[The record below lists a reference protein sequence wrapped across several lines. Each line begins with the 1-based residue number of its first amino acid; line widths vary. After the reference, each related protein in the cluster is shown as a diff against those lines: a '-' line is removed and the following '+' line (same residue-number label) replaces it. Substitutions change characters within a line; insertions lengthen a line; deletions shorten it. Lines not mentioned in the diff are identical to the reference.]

1 MIMIIGI
8 GTDIVSVKRI
18 EKALNRW
25 GARFKKR
32 IYTQNEIIYCESK
45 RFPAPHFAVRFSA
58 KEAFYKAL
66 GRHQMSGIR
75 WREIEVRRG
84 ENGMPTLN
92 VFGIMKASL
101 ESMNYHRIL
110 LSLTHDDGIA
120 SAIVVIEG

>member
-1 MIMIIGI
+1 MIIGI
-8 GTDIVSVKRI
+8 GTDITSINRI

-25 GARFKKR
+25 GWRFKNKIFTER
-32 IYTQNEIIYCESK
+32 EMEYCESK

-66 GRHQMSGIR
+66 GRYQKSGIR
-75 WREIEVRRG
+75 WREIEVNRG

-92 VFGIMKASL
+92 VYGTMKASL
-101 ESMNYHRIL
+101 ELMNYHRIL

-120 SAIVVIEG
+120 SAIVVIEGK